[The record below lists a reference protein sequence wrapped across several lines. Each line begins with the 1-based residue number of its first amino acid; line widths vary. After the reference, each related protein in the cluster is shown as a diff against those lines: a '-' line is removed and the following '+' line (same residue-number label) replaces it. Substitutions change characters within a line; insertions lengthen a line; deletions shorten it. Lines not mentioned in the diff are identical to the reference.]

1 MEISEKIKRARR
13 ALLLTQQEVADKAGI
28 DVANVCRLENGKS
41 HSETAIIKVCKVLGI
56 DYE

>member
-28 DVANVCRLENGKS
+28 DIANVCRIEKGTN
-41 HSETAIIKVCKVLGI
+41 HSELAIRKVCKVLGI
-56 DYE
+56 DYD